1 MEQLF
6 SAPRKNG
13 YVMSETKAR
22 ALVDRRRIA
31 LVAVALATL
40 VALPSFLRHAV
51 WLSLGQANRLVI
63 QGRWDIVALNI
74 GVFLAVLLPLAFG
87 MRWKVDWGSRSKS
100 LGVYAAFIVSM
111 FVEMYGVPL
120 SFYLTSAAL
129 SEPATVGYQPEFVVS
144 FTAFGQGFSMTP
156 WKLVGAAITTVGI
169 VLVAVG
175 WASLYRTDEEVKTD
189 GLYAYSRHPQYV
201 GIILVVFGWFVHWPT
216 FLTMALLPVLVY
228 FYYKLALKEEEEV
241 REVISDA
248 SKYDAYSEG
257 TPRFV

>member
-1 MEQLF
+1 MVDL
-6 SAPRKNG
+6 
-13 YVMSETKAR
+13 
-22 ALVDRRRIA
+22 DRRKT
-31 LVAVALATL
+31 ALAVIGVLAL
-40 VALPSFLRHAV
+40 VALPSFLRHAI
-51 WLSLGQANRLVI
+51 WLSFGQANRMVI
-63 QGRWDIVALNI
+63 QGRWDIVALNV
-74 GVFLAVLLPLAFG
+74 GVFLAVLLPLVLG

-100 LGVYAAFIVSM
+100 LGVYGAFMVSM

-129 SEPATVGYQPEFVVS
+129 SEPASAGYQPDFVVS
-144 FTAFGQGFSMTP
+144 FTVFGQGFAMTP
-156 WKLVGAAITTVGI
+156 WKIVGAAITTVGI
-169 VLVAVG
+169 ALVAVG
-175 WASLYRTDEEVKTD
+175 WASLYRTDKEVKTD
-189 GLYAYSRHPQYV
+189 GIYAYSRHPQYV

-248 SKYDAYSEG
+248 SKYDEYAKG

>member
-1 MEQLF
+1 MAEIEKVA
-6 SAPRKNG
+6 SISRRK
-13 YVMSETKAR
+13 
-22 ALVDRRRIA
+22 
-31 LVAVALATL
+31 VALAAVGLLAL

-51 WLSLGQANRLVI
+51 WLSFGQANRMVI

-74 GVFLAVLLPLAFG
+74 GIFLAVLLPLVLG

-120 SFYLTSAAL
+120 SFYLTSAAISNPVTENPDFL
-129 SEPATVGYQPEFVVS
+129 FAFTV
-144 FTAFGQGFSMTP
+144 FGQTFAMTF
-156 WKLVGAAITTVGI
+156 WKLVGASITTVGI
-169 VLVAVG
+169 GLVAVG
-175 WASLYRTDEEVKTD
+175 WASLYRTDKELKTD

-201 GIILVVFGWFVHWPT
+201 GIVLVVFGWFVHWPT

-241 REVISDA
+241 REVLSDA
-248 SKYDAYSEG
+248 SKYDRYAER